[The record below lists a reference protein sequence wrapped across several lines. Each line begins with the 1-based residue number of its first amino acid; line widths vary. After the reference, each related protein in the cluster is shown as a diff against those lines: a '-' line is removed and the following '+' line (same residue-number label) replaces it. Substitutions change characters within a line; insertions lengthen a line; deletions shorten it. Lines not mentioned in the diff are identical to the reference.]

1 MTPAWRNALNAIE
14 DLELIVDRARRKVY
28 ESDGLTALSQV
39 PPLVALPAT
48 RAALQAVIKVCH
60 AHQVPMVARGAGTG
74 LSGGATPLADGLLVS
89 LAKFTRVLNVDIEAR
104 TATVEPGV
112 TNLAITEAVADQ
124 GLFYA
129 PDPSSQIACT
139 IGGNVAENSG
149 GVHCLKYGLT
159 LHNVCGLTILLADG
173 TEVVIDR
180 EGLWQEGLDLL
191 AILHGSEGLLGFV
204 VEVKVRLLPQPESIA
219 VLMAGF
225 STVESAADAVS
236 AVIRA
241 GIVPCRIGD
250 DGSVSHPSSGRLCGS
265 GLSKRCR
272 RFVVM

>member
-89 LAKFTRVLNVDIEAR
+89 LAKFNRVLNVDIEAR

-112 TNLAITEAVADQ
+112 TNLAITEAVAGQ

-180 EGLWQEGLDLL
+180 EGLWQEG
-191 AILHGSEGLLGFV
+191 ARF
-204 VEVKVRLLPQPESIA
+204 
-219 VLMAGF
+219 AGH
-225 STVESAADAVS
+225 SAW
-236 AVIRA
+236 
-241 GIVPCRIGD
+241 
-250 DGSVSHPSSGRLCGS
+250 L
-265 GLSKRCR
+265 
-272 RFVVM
+272 

>member
-48 RAALQAVIKVCH
+48 RAALQAVITVCH

-89 LAKFTRVLNVDIEAR
+89 LAKFNRVLNVDIEAR

-149 GVHCLKYGLT
+149 GVHCLKSVSYTHLT
-159 LHNVCGLTILLADG
+159 LPTILL
-173 TEVVIDR
+173 V
-180 EGLWQEGLDLL
+180 
-191 AILHGSEGLLGFV
+191 
-204 VEVKVRLLPQPESIA
+204 
-219 VLMAGF
+219 
-225 STVESAADAVS
+225 
-236 AVIRA
+236 
-241 GIVPCRIGD
+241 
-250 DGSVSHPSSGRLCGS
+250 
-265 GLSKRCR
+265 
-272 RFVVM
+272 